1 MNSTLKIN
9 WAISKGEYEA
19 KNVNNDYLFYD
30 QIKTI
35 ENLLEEN
42 NKENF
47 DDSNKVISVC
57 GERGSGKSSFIRTLS
72 KQLTKSNKYFVL
84 DKIDPTA
91 FDSRLSI
98 LELFISEIYQQTNKN
113 QNDDSLIEI
122 QHKINLE
129 IKTIMG
135 ILKTIRKDKSG
146 FSDSHPSI
154 EVLLSINAQTNLDK
168 NLKSLIRSFEKLI
181 SSNLETPL
189 KIVMVIDDLDLI
201 NNKKAYQV
209 LEDINKYLATN
220 ISIVIAYR
228 EQQLL
233 STVIETRVKENEI
246 LLNKKL
252 TSETEIIE
260 QAVKYIEKLLPK
272 SQRTY
277 LNITDIVGLTV
288 YDILKNFMDIEENN
302 ETAIKDLLNFT
313 IKDFIIKKV
322 YETTKINIEPV
333 DRKELTNLIYPTT
346 LRSSLQYL
354 EVIFSLKDINQLG
367 AAKYIEANAK
377 NKIEVLLKNISHYK
391 SFLLNKSDEDLT
403 IGYSSIIKNWLST
416 IIDSKNHYA
425 VSAILKTLNNNEL
438 EDHIKIIPKRQNYN
452 VAIGDV
458 FAVFEEFKEQKS
470 ADIEELHFIYL
481 FKLFYSITL
490 LQEYLNILEK
500 KLLDQDILSLESL
513 NTGYETLLNGKI
525 MPNKF
530 YYAPDITSNDASSSF
545 QFTRTKYGQFEKK
558 INPKDL
564 FGTNSTNSEK
574 DIFIILDHS
583 FLDKLVVSDVPAKGD
598 VKNSGFESIINFYEK
613 NNSFQYRFFY
623 QNRNLSLEDTRNYA
637 IDPFTY
643 LSKRSYIKKTI
654 QHHADTLLLSE
665 LTGFEELYVFYSIF
679 DIDIFIRKNYSRQS
693 NNEQKPNFV
702 YLLERVNNIFIKK
715 NKLFEDIL
723 YVNQLMPPIFL
734 RDTSHH
740 ETIIEYA
747 PIYTNEEL
755 KVAKF
760 FFNND
765 EIEEDVS
772 DHKKSNYRKIK
783 KVHTKNTKL
792 GRKDFIVLLDELL
805 ENSSIDTTDKETIQ
819 NIKNSIIETEYR
831 TATIDKKQQVKE
843 IMDKNKIQNIKNYG
857 LL

>member
-302 ETAIKDLLNFT
+302 ETATKDLLNFT

-354 EVIFSLKDINQLG
+354 EVIFSLKNINQLETN
-367 AAKYIEANAK
+367 IDPETTNAK
-377 NKIEVLLKNISHYK
+377 SKIETLLKNIFRYK
-391 SFLLNKSDEDLT
+391 SFLLNKSDEDLPT
-403 IGYSSIIKNWLST
+403 SYSSIIKNWLGT

-425 VSAILKTLNNNEL
+425 ASSVLKKIDNSEL
-438 EDHIKIIPKRQNYN
+438 PDHLQLIPTKQNYN
-452 VAIGDV
+452 VALGDV
-458 FAVFEEFKEQKS
+458 FAVFEEFKSQSSGELKN
-470 ADIEELHFIYL
+470 LHFIYM

-500 KLLDQDILSLESL
+500 SFSDEQILNL
-513 NTGYETLLNGKI
+513 NSQNTNYELLLNGKI

-530 YYAPDITSNDASSSF
+530 YYAQDIISNDEKCTIKVDKNNYKDLYDSSMIKENSLIDKLIVSDIT
-545 QFTRTKYGQFEKK
+545 
-558 INPKDL
+558 
-564 FGTNSTNSEK
+564 
-574 DIFIILDHS
+574 
-583 FLDKLVVSDVPAKGD
+583 AKGD
-598 VKNSGFESIINFYEK
+598 INKHGQASISDFYSK
-613 NNSFQYRFFY
+613 NNAFQYRYFY
-623 QNRNLSLEDTRNYA
+623 NNKKLNLKHNSNYT
-637 IDPFTY
+637 IDPFTF
-643 LSKRSYIKKTI
+643 LSKRSYINRTI
-654 QHHADTLLLSE
+654 KNYHNILMPSNEFKA
-665 LTGFEELYVFYSIF
+665 EEMYVFYSLF
-679 DIDIFIRKNYSRQS
+679 DIDIFIRQNYSRQS
-693 NNEQKPNFV
+693 QPKDEVFSYVLDRVNDIFTHVPDTSNLTLPIFVKINYPKSIGSKYNKIYDDEDKKLANKLLNSNTIKNKKTNKDIPAVYSLKKPNFIN
-702 YLLERVNNIFIKK
+702 LLNNIIQWP
-715 NKLFEDIL
+715 NINQEDITSIKSVL
-723 YVNQLMPPIFL
+723 KQLTSKPTNQ
-734 RDTSHH
+734 T
-740 ETIIEYA
+740 T
-747 PIYTNEEL
+747 
-755 KVAKF
+755 
-760 FFNND
+760 
-765 EIEEDVS
+765 
-772 DHKKSNYRKIK
+772 HKLS
-783 KVHTKNTKL
+783 
-792 GRKDFIVLLDELL
+792 
-805 ENSSIDTTDKETIQ
+805 
-819 NIKNSIIETEYR
+819 
-831 TATIDKKQQVKE
+831 QQVQDVL
-843 IMDKNKIQNIKNYG
+843 DKNKIGFTQTGEIIENE
-857 LL
+857 